1 MGEKRVQQE
10 LKVLRKNNEKLKIDC
25 NAHIVD
31 NQSLK
36 GTVLARK
43 FKIRSMSKKN
53 FVKNEINQFHGIFL
67 YDTNFHFL
75 KLNFME
81 TFREMDLCINLI
93 SRVFFGLDY
102 LKFSGPF

>member
-1 MGEKRVQQE
+1 MSKLKEQLKNMGEKRVQQE

-43 FKIRSMSKKN
+43 FKKVHVQKIT
-53 FVKNEINQFHGIFL
+53 L
-67 YDTNFHFL
+67 L
-75 KLNFME
+75 KM
-81 TFREMDLCINLI
+81 
-93 SRVFFGLDY
+93 
-102 LKFSGPF
+102 K

>member
-10 LKVLRKNNEKLKIDC
+10 LKVLRKSNEKLKIDC

-43 FKIRSMSKKN
+43 FKKVHVQKIT
-53 FVKNEINQFHGIFL
+53 L
-67 YDTNFHFL
+67 L
-75 KLNFME
+75 KM
-81 TFREMDLCINLI
+81 
-93 SRVFFGLDY
+93 
-102 LKFSGPF
+102 K

>member
-36 GTVLARK
+36 GTVQARK
-43 FKIRSMSKKN
+43 FKKVHVQEN
-53 FVKNEINQFHGIFL
+53 FVKNEISR
-67 YDTNFHFL
+67 NFSL
-75 KLNFME
+75 
-81 TFREMDLCINLI
+81 
-93 SRVFFGLDY
+93 
-102 LKFSGPF
+102 

>member
-1 MGEKRVQQE
+1 MSKLKEQLKNMGEKRVQQE

-43 FKIRSMSKKN
+43 FKKVHVQEKLCQ
-53 FVKNEINQFHGIFL
+53 KWNES
-67 YDTNFHFL
+67 
-75 KLNFME
+75 
-81 TFREMDLCINLI
+81 I
-93 SRVFFGLDY
+93 SRNFSLWY
-102 LKFSGPF
+102 KFPLSETQFYGNNSWNGFMY

>member
-36 GTVLARK
+36 GTVQARK
-43 FKIRSMSKKN
+43 FKKFHVQKKKTIRRRYLILLLWLCFEPCCIDSWNK
-53 FVKNEINQFHGIFL
+53 
-67 YDTNFHFL
+67 
-75 KLNFME
+75 
-81 TFREMDLCINLI
+81 TFGWTLL
-93 SRVFFGLDY
+93 L
-102 LKFSGPF
+102 

>member
-36 GTVLARK
+36 GTVQARK
-43 FKIRSMSKKN
+43 FKKVHVQKKT
-53 FVKNEINQFHGIFL
+53 L
-67 YDTNFHFL
+67 L
-75 KLNFME
+75 KM
-81 TFREMDLCINLI
+81 
-93 SRVFFGLDY
+93 
-102 LKFSGPF
+102 K